1 MPGFY
6 KLKAGAHTEG
16 EGQNLKNYHA
26 SDPTNNVVF
35 SETNLAE
42 EDPGKF
48 EEVSQQQME
57 RMRLLVPDR
66 SRVYGEGRPPQPST
80 ALQATIS
87 ALLLEAIPA
96 EQMEARADELQ
107 QMADALRQRA
117 QQAQKV
123 TSQAAEA
130 MRATA
135 RAYERHEQP
144 RAHLQAQASHE
155 SLKQETQAPEVKP
168 PEPPRV
174 PGQQDSEFFPGSVQ
188 PAGTSGPAPGQVPF
202 DKLPPQQQEQ
212 RNREEA
218 QRREQQ
224 ARAEAEQAR
233 AKEVGEERQQAPQ
246 GQEGAQAQGQQEAP
260 PAGQEDPAKGQ
271 QARSWFASLSPEQQ
285 RSEDGKLD
293 NLTVEQ
299 LREVAEVEEIELPR
313 YGRKDQLI
321 NLIRQARRGQG

>member
-1 MPGFY
+1 
-6 KLKAGAHTEG
+6 
-16 EGQNLKNYHA
+16 
-26 SDPTNNVVF
+26 VVF
-35 SETNLAE
+35 SESNLAE

-57 RMRLLVPDR
+57 KMRLLVPDR
-66 SRVYGEGRPPQPST
+66 TKVYGEGRPPQPST

-87 ALLLEAIPA
+87 ALLLEAIPV
-96 EQMEARADELQ
+96 EQMEARAEEFQ
-107 QMADALRQRA
+107 QMADVLRQRA
-117 QQAQKV
+117 QQSGKV
-123 TSQAAEA
+123 SSQAAEA

-135 RAYERHEQP
+135 RAYQKHEQP

-155 SLKQETQAPEVKP
+155 SLKQETQAPEVKQ

-188 PAGTSGPAPGQVPF
+188 PAGTPGPAPGQVPF

-212 RNREEA
+212 RNREEG

-233 AKEVGEERQQAPQ
+233 AKEVAAERQQPPQSQQSSQ
-246 GQEGAQAQGQQEAP
+246 GQEQQEGTP

-271 QARSWFASLSPEQQ
+271 QARSWFASLTPEVQ
-285 RSEDGKLD
+285 RSEDAKLE

>member
-35 SETNLAE
+35 SESNLAE

-57 RMRLLVPDR
+57 KMRLLVPDR
-66 SRVYGEGRPPQPST
+66 TKVYGEGR
-80 ALQATIS
+80 
-87 ALLLEAIPA
+87 
-96 EQMEARADELQ
+96 
-107 QMADALRQRA
+107 QRA
-117 QQAQKV
+117 QQSGKV
-123 TSQAAEA
+123 SSQAAEA

-135 RAYERHEQP
+135 RAYQKHEQP

-155 SLKQETQAPEVKP
+155 SLKQETQAPEVKQ

-188 PAGTSGPAPGQVPF
+188 PAGTPGPAPGQVPF

-212 RNREEA
+212 RNREEG

-233 AKEVGEERQQAPQ
+233 AKEVAAERQQPPQSQQSSQ
-246 GQEGAQAQGQQEAP
+246 GQEQQEGTP

-271 QARSWFASLSPEQQ
+271 QARSWFASLTPEVQ
-285 RSEDGKLD
+285 RSEDAKLE

>member
-6 KLKAGAHTEG
+6 KLKAGGHTEG
-16 EGQNLKNYHA
+16 EGQTLKNYHA
-26 SDPTNNVVF
+26 NDPTNNVVF

-42 EDPGKF
+42 DDPGKF
-48 EEVSQQQME
+48 EEVSQQQVE
-57 RMRLLVPDR
+57 KMRLMVPDR
-66 SRVYGEGRPPQPST
+66 TKVYGEGRPPQPST
-80 ALQATIS
+80 ALQTTIS
-87 ALLLEAIPA
+87 ALLLEAIPV
-96 EQMEARADELQ
+96 EQMEARAEEFQ
-107 QMADALRQRA
+107 QMADVLRQRA
-117 QQAQKV
+117 QGSGKV
-123 TSQAAEA
+123 SSQSAEA

-135 RAYERHEQP
+135 RAYQKHEQP
-144 RAHLQAQASHE
+144 KAHLQAQASHE
-155 SLKQETQAPEVKP
+155 SLKQETQAPEVKQ

-212 RNREEA
+212 RNLEEA

-233 AKEVGEERQQAPQ
+233 AKEVAQEQQ
-246 GQEGAQAQGQQEAP
+246 GTP

-271 QARSWFASLSPEQQ
+271 QARSWFASLTPEVQ
-285 RSEDGKLD
+285 RSEDAKLE

>member
-87 ALLLEAIPA
+87 ALLLEAIPP

-233 AKEVGEERQQAPQ
+233 TKEVGEERQQAPQ

-260 PAGQEDPAKGQ
+260 PAGQEDPAKSQ

-299 LREVAEVEEIELPR
+299 LREVAEVEESELPR